1 MKKYM
6 EKPYDD
12 PPSFNQ
18 ELTLT
23 ELVKIDR
30 ASNSTKSFLVL
41 LMYRLC
47 HSLYVKKSR
56 FRLKLME
63 FVKSVLFILL
73 SIDAQ
78 ISYKAEIGHHIRLP
92 HSAMGVVISPYA
104 IVRNNIS
111 IFHQVTLGVNENLP
125 IEKQRIIIEDNCYL
139 SAGSK
144 IISCR
149 VGAGCKIAPNAVVFQ
164 DVPENSLC
172 FSVNQIKSL
181 RKNPEY
187 GTD

>member
-1 MKKYM
+1 M
-6 EKPYDD
+6 DD
-12 PPSFNQ
+12 QNADNPRLPES
-18 ELTLT
+18 LTLGA
-23 ELVKIDR
+23 LIRIDR
-30 ASNSTKSFLVL
+30 KVNSTRSFLVL

-47 HSLYVKKSR
+47 HALYVKKSR
-56 FRLKLME
+56 VRLKLMIFAKNCL
-63 FVKSVLFILL
+63 FVFL
-73 SIDAQ
+73 SLDAQ

-104 IVRNNIS
+104 VIRNNIS

-125 IEKQRIIIEDNCYL
+125 VDKQRIIIEDNCYL

-149 VGAGCKIAPNAVVFQ
+149 VGAGSKIAPNAVVFK

-181 RKNPEY
+181 EKTPEY